1 MSTKNYPGTP
11 KESTEAIVSSDANS
25 STASTHQA
33 MIPPVNQLISDE
45 VELFFATQSQ
55 ETLSAQDVEF
65 HLLNRINNRL
75 IAENDHYKLKSKR
88 AYGVLQVLPPFVI
101 ARCILQRELPHTGL
115 IGRSRRTAELMTYQ
129 ATGVDKGLYVF
140 AEDPIYLLASQYN
153 CAISDKD
160 LQAVVRCVHNSVQ
173 MLTENKDSHIAV
185 VANGLFDP
193 RPKNLRPFSP
203 DVVFKA
209 KAAVAFPEDVPT
221 CPVMP
226 DGWNVDDWIR
236 ELANDDPQV
245 EQLLWQVI
253 AALFYPNHAFNKA
266 ILLYSPTG
274 SNGKGTFLELLRNL
288 VGVDHV
294 ASLSMSDFGDSY
306 FPDSLSNCFAV
317 LSDENE
323 VGNFMRKAAAI
334 KSWVTHDWC
343 RINEKYGRMSYIKGR
358 GLCVFCINELP
369 VFKDKSESL
378 YRRFIVIPFLKRFV
392 GEDENPAIK
401 NDYVKRPEVLEYV
414 AYKALMM
421 YSCETFIEP
430 DVCKELLGQMRT
442 EGDSVLQFAEEF
454 LDRFVWDLLPWEFTY
469 GVYRAWM
476 NKDVPSGRPVSR
488 MEFTK
493 RMSEYVDKNPS
504 CGWFVPR
511 GADDK
516 QKKVRTMKY
525 IIGEEPLAVEYDI
538 NNWFDMRPVNGSVRK
553 VGVPHNSPI
562 NARGLMRTTAIADD
576 DELDR
581 AVAQAVG
588 DSESTPEEHD
598 PQSRDL
604 A

>member
-1 MSTKNYPGTP
+1 MNEKNRPGTAAG
-11 KESTEAIVSSDANS
+11 TEAIVSPDANS
-25 STASTHQA
+25 STASAHQA

-45 VELFFATQSQ
+45 VELFFATQNQ

-101 ARCILQRELPHTGL
+101 ARCILQRELLHTGL

-129 ATGVDKGLYVF
+129 ATGVNKGLYVF

-160 LQAVVRCVHNSVQ
+160 LQAVVRCVRNLVQ

-193 RPKNLRPFSP
+193 RPKKLLRFSP
-203 DVVFKA
+203 DVVLRA
-209 KAAVAFPEDVPT
+209 KTAVAFPEDVPT
-221 CPVMP
+221 CPVMD

-253 AALFYPNHAFNKA
+253 AALFYPNHAFGKA

-274 SNGKGTFLELLRNL
+274 SNGKGTYLELLRNL
-288 VGVDHV
+288 VGVDRV

-306 FPDSLSNCFAV
+306 VPDSLSDCFAV

-334 KSWVTHDWC
+334 KSWVTHDWF
-343 RINEKYGRMSYIKGR
+343 RANEKYGRMSYVKGR

-378 YRRFIVIPFLKRFV
+378 YRRFIVIPFVKRFV

-401 NDYVKRPEVLEYV
+401 NDYLKRPEVLEYV

-421 YSCETFIEP
+421 DPFETFIEP
-430 DVCKELLGQMRT
+430 DVCKELLGQMRVD
-442 EGDSVLQFAEEF
+442 GDPVLQFAEEF
-454 LDRFVWDLLPWEFTY
+454 LPQFKWDLLPWEFVY
-469 GVYRAWM
+469 AVYRAWM
-476 NKDVPSGRPVSR
+476 NKDVPLGRPVGR
-488 MEFTK
+488 NEFTK
-493 RMSEYVDKNPS
+493 RMNAYVDDTPS
-504 CGWFVPR
+504 CGWFVPL
-511 GADDK
+511 GKDGK
-516 QKKVRTMKY
+516 PQKVRSSGR

-538 NNWFDMRPVNGSVRK
+538 SNWFDMRPVNGSIRK
-553 VGVPHNSPI
+553 VGTPHNIKASY
-562 NARGLMRTTAIADD
+562 RGLQRAGTSSTD
-576 DELDR
+576 DE
-581 AVAQAVG
+581 
-588 DSESTPEEHD
+588 
-598 PQSRDL
+598 
-604 A
+604 

>member
-1 MSTKNYPGTP
+1 MSIKKRPGTA
-11 KESTEAIVSSDANS
+11 EGTEATAVSSNS
-25 STASTHQA
+25 TMSLVNDTMVPA
-33 MIPPVNQLISDE
+33 VNQLISEE
-45 VELFFATQSQ
+45 VSIFLDTVDQSLCSPADV
-55 ETLSAQDVEF
+55 ETL
-65 HLLNRINNRL
+65 LLNRINTRL
-75 IAENDHYKLKSKR
+75 ISENTKYDLKGVR
-88 AYGVLQVLPPFVI
+88 AYRLLQVLPPFVI
-101 ARCILQRELPHTGL
+101 ARCILYRELLHTGL
-115 IGRSRRTAELMTYQ
+115 IGKSRRTAELMTYQ
-129 ATGVDKGLYVF
+129 ATGVNKGLYVF

-160 LQAVVRCVHNSVQ
+160 LQAVVRCVRNLVQ

-193 RPKNLRPFSP
+193 WSKKLHSFSS
-203 DVVFKA
+203 DVVLRA

-221 CPVMP
+221 SPVMD

-253 AALFYPNHAFNKA
+253 AALFYPNHAFGKA

-306 FPDSLSNCFAV
+306 FPDSLFDCFAV

-334 KSWVTHDWC
+334 KSWVTHDWL
-343 RINEKYGRMSYIKGR
+343 RVNEKYGRMSYVKGR

-378 YRRFIVIPFLKRFV
+378 YRRFIVIPFVKRFV

-401 NDYVKRPEVLEYV
+401 NDYLKRPEVLEYV

-421 YSCETFIEP
+421 DPFEKFVEP
-430 DVCKELLGQMRT
+430 DVCKKLLGQMRVD
-442 EGDSVLQFAEEF
+442 GDPVLQFAEEF
-454 LDRFVWDLLPWEFTY
+454 LPQCKWDLLPWKFLY
-469 GVYRAWM
+469 ALYRAWM
-476 NKDVPSGRPVSR
+476 LKEVPSGRAVSKTVFEDR
-488 MEFTK
+488 IK
-493 RMSEYVDKNPS
+493 AYVNDNLS
-504 CGWFVPR
+504 CGWTVTTT
-511 GADDK
+511 A
-516 QKKVRTMKY
+516 VRTQNR
-525 IIGEEPLAVEYDI
+525 IIGEEPLAVEYNLDQ
-538 NNWFDMRPVNGSVRK
+538 WFDIQPVNGSIRK
-553 VGVPHNSPI
+553 VGTPHNIPI
-562 NARGLMRTTAIADD
+562 STRGLLRTNVALTDD
-576 DELDR
+576 DALAD
-581 AVAQAVG
+581 AASQAVG
-588 DSESTPEEHD
+588 DRELTPEC
-598 PQSRDL
+598 SVI
-604 A
+604 

>member
-1 MSTKNYPGTP
+1 MSIQKRPGTL
-11 KESTEAIVSSDANS
+11 KESTEAINSVSAH
-25 STASTHQA
+25 STASLVNDTMVPA
-33 MIPPVNQLISDE
+33 VNQLISEE
-45 VELFFATQSQ
+45 VSIFLDTVDQSLCSPADV
-55 ETLSAQDVEF
+55 ETL
-65 HLLNRINNRL
+65 LLNRINTRL
-75 IAENDHYKLKSKR
+75 ISENTKYGLKGVR
-88 AYGVLQVLPPFVI
+88 AYRLLQVLPPFVI
-101 ARCILQRELPHTGL
+101 ARCIFHRELPHTGL
-115 IGRSRRTAELMTYQ
+115 IGRLRRTAELMTYQ
-129 ATGVDKGLYVF
+129 ATGVNKGLYVF
-140 AEDPIYLLASQYN
+140 AEDPIYLLASAYN
-153 CAISDKD
+153 QAISDKD
-160 LQAVVRCVHNSVQ
+160 LQVVVRCVRNLVQ

-193 RPKNLRPFSP
+193 RSKKLLPFSP
-203 DVVFKA
+203 DVVLRA
-209 KAAVAFPEDVPT
+209 KASVAFPEEVPT
-221 CPVMP
+221 CPVIN
-226 DGWNVDDWIR
+226 GWSVDEWIR
-236 ELANDDPQV
+236 ELADNDPDV
-245 EQLLWQVI
+245 EHLFWQVI
-253 AALFYPNHAFNKA
+253 AALFRPDHAFNKA

-288 VGVDHV
+288 VGVDRV

-306 FPDSLSNCFAV
+306 FPPSLSDCFAV

-323 VGNFMRKAAAI
+323 VGNFMRKAGGI
-334 KSWVTHDWC
+334 KAWVTHDWF
-343 RINEKYGRMSYIKGR
+343 RVNEKYGQMRYVKGR
-358 GLCVFCINELP
+358 GLCVFCVNELP

-378 YRRFIVIPFLKRFV
+378 YRRFVVIPFVKRFV

-401 NDYVKRPEVLEYV
+401 NDYLKRREVLEYV

-421 YSCETFIEP
+421 DPFDTFIEP
-430 DVCKELLGQMRT
+430 DVCKDLLGQMRA

-511 GADDK
+511 GKDGK
-516 QKKVRTMKY
+516 QKKVSTRNR
-525 IIGEEPLAVEYDI
+525 IVGNEPLAVEYDI
-538 NNWFDMRPVNGSVRK
+538 TNWFDMQPVNGSIRK
-553 VGVPHNSPI
+553 IGIPHNIPI

-598 PQSRDL
+598 PQPRDL

>member
-1 MSTKNYPGTP
+1 MSIKNRPGTAAG
-11 KESTEAIVSSDANS
+11 TEAIVSSDANS
-25 STASTHQA
+25 STASAHQA

-45 VELFFATQSQ
+45 VELFFATQNQ

-75 IAENDHYKLKSKR
+75 IAENTHYDLKGRR
-88 AYGVLQVLPPFVI
+88 AYGVLQVLPSFVI
-101 ARCILQRELPHTGL
+101 ARCILQRELLHTGL

-129 ATGVDKGLYVF
+129 ATGVNKGLYVF

-160 LQAVVRCVHNSVQ
+160 LQVVVRCVRNLVQ

-193 RPKNLRPFSP
+193 RPKKLLPFSP
-203 DVVFKA
+203 DVVLRA

-221 CPVMP
+221 RPVMD

-253 AALFYPNHAFNKA
+253 AALFYPNHAFGKA

-288 VGVDHV
+288 VGVDRV

-306 FPDSLSNCFAV
+306 VPDSLSDCFAV

-334 KSWVTHDWC
+334 KSWVTHDWF
-343 RINEKYGRMSYIKGR
+343 RANEKYGPMSYVKGR

-378 YRRFIVIPFLKRFV
+378 YRRFIVIPFVKRFV

-401 NDYVKRPEVLEYV
+401 NDYLKRPEVLEYV

-421 YSCETFIEP
+421 DPFETFIEP
-430 DVCKELLGQMRT
+430 DVCKELLGQMR
-442 EGDSVLQFAEEF
+442 EDNDPVLQFAKAF
-454 LDRFVWDLLPWEFTY
+454 LPQFVWDLLPWKFVY
-469 GVYRAWM
+469 AVYRAWM
-476 NKDVPSGRPVSR
+476 HDDVPSGRAVSKTVFEDR
-488 MEFTK
+488 LK
-493 RMSEYVDKNPS
+493 AYVDDNPS
-504 CGWFVPR
+504 CGWTVTP
-511 GADDK
+511 AA
-516 QKKVRTMKY
+516 VRTKNR
-525 IIGEEPLAVEYDI
+525 IIGEEPLAVEYNID
-538 NNWFDMRPVNGSVRK
+538 NWFDMLPVNGSIRK
-553 VGVPHNSPI
+553 VGTPHNIPI
-562 NARGLMRTTAIADD
+562 SARGLLRIDTSSTD
-576 DELDR
+576 DE
-581 AVAQAVG
+581 
-588 DSESTPEEHD
+588 
-598 PQSRDL
+598 
-604 A
+604 